1 MNTLIE
7 AHRRKLEK
15 KCSITSAIEGLADE
29 LYEMRK
35 ESRDLNGELKNI
47 AIKPAGAESL
57 KTLPLSLAYG
67 GGAQTLAC

>member
-35 ESRDLNGELKNI
+35 AEIST
-47 AIKPAGAESL
+47 ESL
-57 KTLPLSLAYG
+57 KTLQPPWIMSVSTSMTSVG
-67 GGAQTLAC
+67 N